1 MKINARPIRPL
12 KAVLITI
19 TILLLIAA
27 FNPFSVFADE
37 ADGGYYDHTFIAYK
51 FASKHSL
58 GPQDSLTFTILLYN
72 SSTDTVTADVVDT
85 LPLDLGYLPGTAS
98 GGGEYDA
105 ATHSLS
111 WSAVEVPF
119 ASQVLLTFD
128 VEAPSVIAEM
138 IDVVNSAEITTDK
151 NTIETEFEVRLLPQ
165 SPTADV
171 VFPVVDSV
179 IIDEMDA
186 LTSRDVTL
194 YISASDNIGLDKMM
208 IKEWQ
213 VGGGT
218 EQGWIETQSS
228 GWIPYDTELE
238 WTLGDKPGVKFIGV
252 WVADAAGNTSF
263 GTREAFDFASY
274 LKPATSFSGEIGIVP
289 YPVYYE
295 AGVDVTATLD
305 WMGDENS
312 SAMLLVWFPGEF
324 DEAADS
330 DSQEITFTTETAGT
344 YIFAVSVTADVELT
358 YTLGI
363 TPGGGPSALGMES
376 AFTPIET
383 ESTDT
388 SPESTYYNLLFAI
401 GLDPISIALEDQ
413 PLAAPP
419 VTADKVYLPLLSK

>member
-1 MKINARPIRPL
+1 MKISAKSRNSL
-12 KAVLITI
+12 KAFLIVT
-19 TILLLIAA
+19 TILVMIAM
-27 FNPFSVFADE
+27 FSPVSVLADE
-37 ADGGYYDHTFIAYK
+37 TDGGYHDHTFMAYK

-58 GPQDSLTFTILLYN
+58 GPEDSLTFTILLYN

-85 LPLDLGYLPGTAS
+85 LPIELGYVPGTAS
-98 GGGEYDA
+98 GGGVYDA
-105 ATHSLS
+105 ATHSIS

-128 VEAPSVIAEM
+128 VESSTTIAEM
-138 IDVVNSAEITTDK
+138 IDVVNTAEIITDK

-165 SPTADV
+165 APTGDV
-171 VFPVVDSV
+171 EFPVVESV

-186 LTSRDVTL
+186 LISRDVTL

-218 EQGWIETQSS
+218 EQGWVETQSS
-228 GWIPYDTELE
+228 DWIPYDTEME
-238 WTLGDKPGVKFIGV
+238 WTLGDKPGAKFIGV

-263 GTREAFDFASY
+263 ATREAFDFASY
-274 LKPATSFSGEIGIVP
+274 LKPATTFSGEIGIVP

-295 AGVDVTATLD
+295 AGVEVTATLD
-305 WMGDENS
+305 WIGDENS
-312 SAMLLVWFPGEF
+312 SAVLLVWFPGEF

-330 DSQEITFTTETAGT
+330 DPHEITFTTETAGT
-344 YIFAVSVTADVELT
+344 YIFGVSVSADVELI
-358 YTLGI
+358 YNLGI
-363 TPGGGPSALGMES
+363 TPGGGPSALGVEAS
-376 AFTPIET
+376 FTAVGT
-383 ESTDT
+383 EYTDG
-388 SPESTYYNLLFAI
+388 SQESTYNNPLFEI

-419 VTADKVYLPLLSK
+419 VTADKVYLPILHK